1 MAVNV
6 VLKSVFDDKGIKA
19 AQNEFGKIGKTLGA
33 AFAAVGA
40 ATAAAAAGLIKF
52 GSDSIAAAENVAQAN
67 NRLGQVAKSMGIFG
81 AQTDQVTDRLIKFA
95 EANEL
100 TVAVD
105 AEVIKATQ
113 AKLLTF
119 KNLAATADEVGGSMD
134 RATMAALD
142 LAAAGFG
149 SAETNAVQLGK
160 ALQDPIKGITALARA
175 GVTFTQVEKDKIRAL
190 VESGNV
196 LEAQNLILSAIE
208 TQVGG
213 TAQATAKASDK
224 IKLAFDNISESVGE
238 ALLPVFND
246 FANELTKI
254 TPELEAALAPAAQE
268 VAQIF
273 RDQVLPAISNFTQW
287 LASPQGTKTIKD
299 LTQSVVD
306 GIKAFID
313 FAAFIIRNREA
324 IGLLITSVVAFTAAV
339 KISTTATALYGA
351 AMQLMAAKAAGA
363 AASTTTLGTAL
374 RLLPWA
380 AAIAGASLF
389 VSTMSDYADEVYGS
403 KVNTDGLTEAQ
414 AAQFRKVEGLQR
426 LLKQYE
432 YALENGTEANK
443 DLAREGIAR
452 VNSQLREMGLT
463 TKEVNAIMNGTSL
476 AKYRS
481 QLGDTRIDALRLV
494 NAQKQLYYA
503 MRGLPM
509 PTLPCVEEDRGGG
522 GGGGGGRS
530 GPTAF
535 EQTQKIIKDAQKK
548 LAEAAKR
555 YNEAVSSANKAYNKT
570 IADANK
576 AYGQAITDAE
586 TRKTQGLADALKEHN
601 RNIASIQ
608 SDFAKRQADIIT
620 QSINRLRDAYAQAVR
635 TNVADLFGTEQ
646 VAKSVDTLITTLRD
660 RLTASRQ
667 LVQNAALLASQG
679 FSQTFIEQVVGAGL
693 ETGNELSKAILEATP
708 ETQRELASLFGALE
722 SESETGMDSLART
735 MFEKTGLAT
744 TELKKLFTQTQTDLV
759 TALAQAQVDYT
770 TAQEAVLKSFDDAML
785 QAQSMR
791 DEAFSAANE
800 RLNEALTEARDQYVE
815 TVNEIKEAFLEQ
827 IAALENGLGGLKRT
841 VDQLLALMNQLAGQ
855 GAPKIGT
862 LPSVPTNNTPT
873 PVPIITPLPL
883 TSQKPTIVNNTNITV
898 KTDPTKSVSQTG
910 AAVAK
915 ALNRYTGGGGGLNR
929 GFVAV

>member
-33 AFAAVGA
+33 AFAVVGA

-119 KNLAATADEVGGSMD
+119 KNLAETADEVGGSMD

-196 LEAQNLILSAIE
+196 LEAQNLILTAIE

-213 TAQATAKASDK
+213 TAEATAKASDR
-224 IKLAFDNISESVGE
+224 IKLAFDNISEAVGE
-238 ALLPVFND
+238 ALLPVFNE
-246 FANELTKI
+246 FADELVKI
-254 TPELEAALAPAAQE
+254 TPELEAALAPAAE
-268 VAQIF
+268 AVAQIF
-273 RDQVLPAISNFTQW
+273 RDQVLPAIRNFTQW

-299 LTQSVVD
+299 LAQAVVD
-306 GIKAFID
+306 GIQGFVN
-313 FAAFIIRNREA
+313 FAGWAIKNKDA
-324 IGLLITSVVAFTAAV
+324 IGTFVTAAIV
-339 KISTTATALYGA
+339 ATGAIKALQLAIQIATAKQLLFNA
-351 AMQLMAAKAAGA
+351 AVMANPFVIA
-363 AASTTTLGTAL
+363 
-374 RLLPWA
+374 A
-380 AAIAGASLF
+380 AAIAAG
-389 VSTMSDYADEVYGS
+389 V
-403 KVNTDGLTEAQ
+403 
-414 AAQFRKVEGLQR
+414 AAIAVA
-426 LLKQYE
+426 
-432 YALENGTEANK
+432 YALVGDKAQKVKTELEEQGSTVVRTRGGYVKFAK
-443 DLAREGIAR
+443 DVNDASKGMVYSVNRTSEAIKAAELAAK
-452 VNSQLREMGLT
+452 GLNN
-463 TKEVNAIMNGTSL
+463 VSL
-476 AKYRS
+476 AKFRS
-481 QLGDTRIDALRLV
+481 QLGDTRIEASRLV
-494 NAQKQLYYA
+494 NAQRELYYA
-503 MRGLPM
+503 MRGEKAPKLGDAFTDPFGQDDK
-509 PTLPCVEEDRGGG
+509 T
-522 GGGGGGRS
+522 
-530 GPTAF
+530 GPTGPSPF
-535 EQTQKIIKDAQKK
+535 EQVQKIIKDTQKK
-548 LAEAAKR
+548 LAKAQEDYRKAQAA
-555 YNEAVSSANKAYNKT
+555 AQTAYNKAT
-570 IADANK
+570 AAATARFNEASI
-576 AYGQAITDAE
+576 QAEKQKNGALE
-586 TRKTQGLADALKEHN
+586 QALKTHN
-601 RNIASIQ
+601 ENVRRIQ
-608 SDFAKRQADIIT
+608 SDFAQRQADIIT
-620 QSINRLRDAYAQAVR
+620 QSINRLRDAFASAVR
-635 TNVADLFGTEQ
+635 TNVADIFGQEEI
-646 VAKSVDTLITTLRD
+646 AGSIDNLITNLRD
-660 RLTASRQ
+660 RLTASRN
-667 LVQNAALLASQG
+667 LVSNAALLASQG

-693 ETGNELSKAILEATP
+693 TTGNELSKAILEATP
-708 ETQRELASLFGALE
+708 ETQRELKDLFGALE

-744 TELKKLFTQTQTDLV
+744 TELKKLFAQTQTDLAESLKQAQLDY
-759 TALAQAQVDYT
+759 TSSQQSILESFDEAMAAATKARDDAFAQA
-770 TAQEAVLKSFDDAML
+770 
-785 QAQSMR
+785 
-791 DEAFSAANE
+791 NE
-800 RLNEALTEARDQYVE
+800 QLNESLTQARDQFVE

-827 IAALENGLGGLKRT
+827 IAAVEGGLGGLKRT
-841 VDQLLALMNQLAGQ
+841 VDQLLALLSQLGGAGT
-855 GAPKIGT
+855 PKIGT
-862 LPSVPTNNTPT
+862 LPSVPTGATA
-873 PVPIITPLPL
+873 PIITPLPL
-883 TSQKPTIVNNTNITV
+883 TPQKPTVVNNTTITV